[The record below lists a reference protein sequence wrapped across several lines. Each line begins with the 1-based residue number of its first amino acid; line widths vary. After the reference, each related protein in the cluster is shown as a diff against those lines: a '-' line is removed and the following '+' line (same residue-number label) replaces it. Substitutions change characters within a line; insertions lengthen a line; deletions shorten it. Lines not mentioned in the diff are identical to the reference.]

1 MSESTFYSDDQ
12 VALLEAHARIC
23 ALIQRYAHACEA
35 LVDSGQVHDQLQH
48 RCKTLESW
56 SEKFEQL
63 IRDQDLLPSGVNVD
77 REDLSRL
84 ADRIREW
91 MDQGDHQRLLNALA
105 DSERD
110 LLQSLKAVKVDPAQ
124 QPLVNQA
131 TDSTASMIED
141 LEKE

>member
-1 MSESTFYSDDQ
+1 MSESAFYSDDQ

-23 ALIQRYAHACEA
+23 ALVQRYAHACEA
-35 LVDSGQVHDQLQH
+35 LVDSGQVRDQLQR
-48 RCKTLESW
+48 RCKKLENFA
-56 SEKFEQL
+56 EKFEQL

-105 DSERD
+105 DKERD
-110 LLQSLKAVKVDPAQ
+110 LLQSLKAVNVDPTQ
-124 QPLVNQA
+124 QPLVIQA
-131 TDSTASMIED
+131 LDSTARMIED
-141 LEKE
+141 LEED

>member
-12 VALLEAHARIC
+12 AALLEAHARIC

-35 LVDSGQVHDQLQH
+35 LVDSGQVHDQLQS

-56 SEKFEQL
+56 SDKFEQM
-63 IRDQDLLPSGVNVD
+63 IRDLDLLPSGVNVD

-105 DSERD
+105 DRERD
-110 LLQSLKAVKVDPAQ
+110 LLQVLKAIKADPDQ
-124 QPLVNQA
+124 QAFVIQA
-131 TDSTASMIED
+131 IESTVRIIED
-141 LEKE
+141 LEDD